1 MNALKLKSFYDII
14 DPLSQYYFRY
24 YIRHFN
30 GKFLGYY
37 WTPSDNFFKMVNE
50 YGYYQINIKTFIKM
64 NEYLYFPGDGRIIA
78 VPMVILKLQ
87 RAWRKWFLRRIRN
100 FMDPLKRELTA
111 YVYHPKRINFENKML
126 D

>member
-1 MNALKLKSFYDII
+1 MNALKLKSFFDII
-14 DPLSQYYFRY
+14 DPLSQYYLRY
-24 YIRHFN
+24 HIRHFN

-37 WTPSDNFFKMVNE
+37 SSPDDNFFKFIK

-64 NEYLYFPGDGRIIA
+64 NDYLFFPGDGSITA

-87 RAWRKWFLRRIRN
+87 RAWRKWFLRRIKERN
-100 FMDPLKRELTA
+100 DHLKRELVE
-111 YVYHPKRINFENKML
+111 YIYHPKRIDFENKML

>member
-1 MNALKLKSFYDII
+1 MNALKLKSFYDIVE
-14 DPLSQYYFRY
+14 PLSQYYLRY
-24 YIRHFN
+24 HIRHFN

-37 WTPSDNFFKMVNE
+37 CAPSDDFFKFIK

-64 NEYLYFPGDGRIIA
+64 NDYLFFPGDGSVTA

-100 FMDPLKRELTA
+100 RNDPLKRELVE
-111 YVYHPKRINFENKML
+111 YIYHPKRIDFENKML
-126 D
+126 S